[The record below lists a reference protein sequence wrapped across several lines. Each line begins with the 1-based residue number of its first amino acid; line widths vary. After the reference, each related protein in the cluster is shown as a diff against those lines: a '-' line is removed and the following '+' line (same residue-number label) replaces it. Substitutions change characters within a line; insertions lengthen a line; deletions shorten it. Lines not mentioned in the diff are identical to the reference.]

1 MELKACAM
9 GTMCSYSHEVN
20 SYSYCGNAL
29 DKDDPKWVKGD
40 AFVFGYS
47 VLGLFMYPKQRTKT
61 SMTNGNKNL
70 CVENRGICHILA
82 NNSSHFEK
90 SNSLELKL
98 YRCRSF
104 LPTL

>member
-9 GTMCSYSHEVN
+9 GTTCSYSHEVN
-20 SYSYCGNAL
+20 SYSYCGNVL
-29 DKDDPKWVKGD
+29 DEDDPNGLKGM